1 MLVAGEIRQKPLRKF
16 REFFFVSPFNS
27 PKCTYM
33 CPATTYI
40 VLVELRDVCQVIN
53 QSQVVGHRLVCLL
66 LFDLQLILPGVPV
79 QPLLPLGVPC
89 PEQAHYHL
97 VIRLVNM

>member
-1 MLVAGEIRQKPLRKF
+1 
-16 REFFFVSPFNS
+16 
-27 PKCTYM
+27 M

-66 LFDLQLILPGVPV
+66 LFDLQLILPGVPI
-79 QPLLPLGVPC
+79 QPLLPLGVPG

-97 VIRLVNM
+97 VIRLVRHSRKSMLTIYLYLKRYNYNLFLLLRHLLLVL